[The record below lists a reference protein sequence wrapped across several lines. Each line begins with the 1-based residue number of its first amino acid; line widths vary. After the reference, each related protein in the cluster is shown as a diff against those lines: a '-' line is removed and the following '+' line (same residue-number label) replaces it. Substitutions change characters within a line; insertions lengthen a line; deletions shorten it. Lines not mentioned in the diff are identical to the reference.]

1 MKLKLF
7 FACVFFL
14 VFSGLSYAQ
23 QTKTISGTVTDE
35 NQVPLPGA
43 EVKVDGKEIYD
54 VTDFDGNFTLENVEV
69 GDVFRVTFLGF
80 SAKEVEVT
88 SNSSYSVVLQED
100 AGQLEEVVVVGY
112 GSQRKQDLTGSIS
125 RVDTEE
131 ITRQPASSPM
141 QSIQGRAAGVQITP
155 SGAPGSTPDVFIRG
169 LGTAFG
175 GQNPLYV
182 VDGILT
188 DNIDNIN
195 PYDITNIDI
204 LKDASSLAIYGN
216 RGANGVIIVTTKKG
230 KAGAIEI
237 NIQSSY
243 GIKSELRKVEMA
255 DSRSFAI
262 YSNEALIADGEDPR
276 FDENQQFNTDW
287 FDEITR
293 SGSVSS
299 NNLSITA
306 GSEKVRTFFSAGYY
320 EEEGILQGN
329 DFNRLTLRSN
339 TEFDI
344 AERIKFSQ
352 QVSAAL
358 SDEIPKPFGAFN
370 NAYKQTP
377 IIPVRYPAGNEFAG
391 KFGSSTGINNVGNPV
406 RDLFYDNQEQNNL
419 KIQGTFTVDIDLADW
434 INYTSRFGI
443 ETEYFRSRSFTPN
456 LDLFLSG
463 DPTRIPDDYPVDSPK
478 NTLTVTKNNNYRW
491 VLDNFVTLNHSFNDA
506 HNFKLTLGTTVEEL
520 LGGNSIGRN
529 GEYLRGVR
537 YNVPRQSDFWYL
549 NNGDEEP
556 QLSSGGSGNLIR
568 LNSYFARLNYDFNS
582 KYLLTGTYRRDGS
595 SQFQEGNKWGNFFSV
610 GLGWVIS
617 EEAFLEDSD
626 FISFLKLRGSFGEL
640 GNQNVPLNILTFA
653 TGLNYPFG
661 PDESINEG
669 GTINELIDPA
679 LSWETT
685 EEFDIGL
692 EFGFLDNK
700 LSGEIDY
707 YDRLNRNAILP
718 VELPDAFGF
727 SGTTLTPAGQVRNKG
742 VEVVL
747 NWSDRIGDDFSY
759 SIGGNITFNENELE
773 KVTNQFFAENTGG
786 SIGNGQITK
795 KVVEGEPLGSFWLLD
810 VTGVDENG
818 QFIYD
823 DVDNSGTINDADKK
837 FFGAYTPKNFAGFN
851 LSANYKNF
859 DFNLDGYANWGNY
872 VYNGKK
878 ANRFSNENIEQEV
891 FDNRWT
897 PENPSNTEPAPFNAV
912 PLSSDYYLEKG
923 DFFRINNITVGYT
936 LPLAEEMFIRNA
948 RVYLTAQNPIIAQA
962 YSGYTPEI
970 PGGPL
975 SNAGVELN
983 AYPSTKSYIIGL
995 NLSL

>member
-7 FACVFFL
+7 LAGAFFL
-14 VFSGLSYAQ
+14 VFSGLSFAQ
-23 QTKTISGTVTDE
+23 QTKNISGTVTATD
-35 NQVPLPGA
+35 QVPLPGA
-43 EVKVDGKEIYD
+43 EVKVIGKEIYD
-54 VTDFDGNFTLENVEV
+54 VTDFDGNFSLEGVEV
-69 GDVFRVTFLGF
+69 GDTFRVTFLGF
-80 SAKEVEVT
+80 KAQEVEVT
-88 SNSSYSVVLQED
+88 QNDTYSVVLEED

-131 ITRQPASSPM
+131 ITRQPAASPM

-195 PYDITNIDI
+195 PNDITNIDI

-216 RGANGVIIVTTKKG
+216 RGANGVIIVSTKKG
-230 KAGAIEI
+230 KAGALEI
-237 NIQSSY
+237 SIQSSY

-262 YSNEALIADGEDPR
+262 YSNEALQADGEEPR
-276 FDENQQFNTDW
+276 FDLNQEFNTDW

-293 SGSVSS
+293 TGSISS

-306 GSEKVRTFFSAGYY
+306 GSEKVRTYFSAGYY
-320 EEEGILQGN
+320 EEEGILKGN

-344 AERIKFSQ
+344 VERIKFSQ

-377 IIPVRYPAGNEFAG
+377 IIPVRYPEGNEFAG
-391 KFGSSTGINNVGNPV
+391 KFGSSTGINNVGNPF
-406 RDLFYDNQEQNNL
+406 RDLYYNNQQQKNL
-419 KIQGTFTVDIDLADW
+419 KLQGTFTIEADIAEW
-434 INYTSRFGI
+434 IDFTSRFGI
-443 ETEYFRSRSFTPN
+443 ETEYFRSRSFVPN

-463 DPTRIPDDYPVDSPK
+463 DPTRTVDDYAPDSPK

-491 VLDNFVTLNHSFNDA
+491 VLDNFVTLNHTLDDA

-520 LGGNSIGRN
+520 LGFNGIMN
-529 GEYLRGVR
+529 GEYLRGTR

-556 QLSSGGSGNLIR
+556 QLSEGRAGNLIR
-568 LNSYFARLNYDFNS
+568 LNSYFARVNYDYKS
-582 KYLLTGTYRRDGS
+582 KYLLTGTFRRDGS

-610 GLGWVIS
+610 GAGWVIS
-617 EEAFLEDSD
+617 EEAFLKDSET
-626 FISFLKLRGSFGEL
+626 ISFLKLRGSFGEL
-640 GNQNVPLNILTFA
+640 GNQNVPLNILTFN

-669 GTINELIDPA
+669 GTINELIDPS

-692 EFGFLDNK
+692 EFGFWDNK
-700 LSGEIDY
+700 LAGEIDY
-707 YDRLNRNAILP
+707 YNRLNRNAILP

-727 SGTTLTPAGQVRNKG
+727 SGTTLTPAGEVVNEG
-742 VEVVL
+742 VEISL
-747 NWSDRIGDDFSY
+747 NWSDNIGDDFSY
-759 SIGGNITFNENELE
+759 SIGGNLTFNNNRLE
-773 KVTNQFFAENTGG
+773 KVTNEFFAENTGG

-795 KVVEGEPLGSFWLLD
+795 KVVEGQPLGSFWLLD

-837 FFGAYTPKNFAGFN
+837 FFGAYTPKNFGGFN
-851 LSANYKNF
+851 ISANYKNW
-859 DFNLDGYANWGNY
+859 DFNLDGYGNWGNY

-923 DFFRINNITVGYT
+923 DFLRINNITLGYT
-936 LPLAEEMFIRNA
+936 LPLAEELFIQNA
-948 RVYLTAQNPIIAQA
+948 RVYFTAQNPVIAQA

-970 PGGPL
+970 TGGPL
-975 SNAGVELN
+975 SNGGIELN
-983 AYPSTKSYIIGL
+983 AYPATQSFILGV

>member
-1 MKLKLF
+1 MKVKLF
-7 FACVFFL
+7 YACVIFVL
-14 VFSGLSYAQ
+14 FSGLSYAQ
-23 QTKTISGTVTDE
+23 TKTVSGTVTGADE
-35 NQVPLPGA
+35 VPLPGA
-43 EVKVDGKEIYD
+43 EVKVNGKEIYD
-54 VTDFDGNFTLENVEV
+54 VTDFDGNFSLENVEV

-80 SAKEVEVT
+80 SSQEVEVT
-88 SNSSYSVVLQED
+88 GEDTYSVVLQED
-100 AGQLEEVVVVGY
+100 TGQLDEVVVVGY

-131 ITRQPASSPM
+131 ITRQPAASPM

-195 PYDITNIDI
+195 PNDITNIDI

-230 KAGAIEI
+230 KAGALEI
-237 NIQSSY
+237 NVESSY
-243 GIKSELRKVEMA
+243 GIKTELRKVEMA
-255 DSRSFAI
+255 DARSFAI
-262 YSNEALIADGEDPR
+262 YSNEALQADGNDPR

-293 SGSVSS
+293 TGSISS
-299 NNLSITA
+299 NNLSLTA
-306 GSEKVRTFFSAGYY
+306 GSEKVRTYFSAGYF
-320 EEEGILQGN
+320 EEEGILLGN

-344 AERIKFSQ
+344 VERIKFRQ

-358 SDEIPKPFGAFN
+358 TDEIPKPFGAFN

-377 IIPVRYPAGNEFAG
+377 IIPVRYPAGSEFAG

-406 RDLFYDNQEQNNL
+406 RDLFYNNQEQNNL
-419 KIQGTFTVDIDLADW
+419 RLQGTFTVEADVTDW
-434 INYTSRFGI
+434 LDFTSRFGI
-443 ETEYFRSRSFTPN
+443 ETEYFRSRSFVPN

-463 DPTRIPDDYPVDSPK
+463 DPTRTVEDYAVDSPK
-478 NTLTVTKNNNYRW
+478 NTLTVAKNNNYRW
-491 VLDNFVTLNHSFNDA
+491 VLDNFLTLNHSFNDI

-520 LGGNSIGRN
+520 LGGNAIFRN
-529 GEYLRGVR
+529 GEYLRGTR
-537 YNVPRQSDFWYL
+537 YNVPQQRDFWYL

-556 QLSSGGSGNLIR
+556 QLSEGGSGNLIR
-568 LNSYFARLNYDFNS
+568 LNSYFARLNYDFDS
-582 KYLLTGTYRRDGS
+582 RYLLTATFRRDGS

-610 GLGWVIS
+610 GAGWIIS
-617 EEAFLEDSD
+617 EEAFLEDSEV
-626 FISFLKLRGSFGEL
+626 ISFLKLRGSFGEL

-653 TGLNYPFG
+653 TGLNYPLG

-700 LSGEIDY
+700 LAGEIDY
-707 YDRLNRNAILP
+707 YNRLNRNAILP

-727 SGTTLTPAGQVRNKG
+727 SGTTLTPAGQVRNEG
-742 VEVVL
+742 VEISL
-747 NWSDRIGDDFSY
+747 NWSDNIGEDFSY
-759 SIGGNITFNENELE
+759 SIGGNLTFNNNELE

-795 KVVEGEPLGSFWLLD
+795 KVVEGQPLGSFWLLD
-810 VTGVDENG
+810 VVGVDDNG

-837 FFGAYTPKNFAGFN
+837 FFGAYTPKNFGGFN
-851 LSANYKNF
+851 ISVDYKNW
-859 DFNLDGYANWGNY
+859 DFNIDGYGNWGNY

-897 PENPSNTEPAPFNAV
+897 PQNPSNTEPAPFNAV
-912 PLSSDYYLEKG
+912 PLSSDYYLEPG
-923 DFFRINNITVGYT
+923 DFFRINNITLGYT
-936 LPLAEEMFIRNA
+936 LPLAEDLFIRNA
-948 RVYLTAQNPIIAQA
+948 RVYFTAQNPIIAQA
-962 YSGYTPEI
+962 YSGYTPEL

-975 SNAGVELN
+975 QLAGVELN
-983 AYPSTKSYIIGL
+983 AYPATKSYILGL